1 VGETMKWKIVDRTEQ
16 ETMMNID
23 YYEKTIS
30 IYTSRKQVG
39 ERLYKKFGK
48 PTYSDTQNGLTTS
61 VTYVRNLFDK
71 DVSKFFS
78 KMLLIGSFRDN
89 NSQNDELVEEDTNDS
104 KE

>member
-1 VGETMKWKIVDRTEQ
+1 MKWKIVPRNEQ

-23 YYEKTIS
+23 YYDKTIS

-39 ERLYKKFGK
+39 ERLYKKFGE
-48 PTYSDTQNGLTTS
+48 PTYSDTQNGLTSS

-78 KMLLIGSFRDN
+78 KMLLIGAFRENDA
-89 NSQNDELVEEDTNDS
+89 QNDELVEEDTNDIV
-104 KE
+104 E